1 MRAITIRPPYI
12 ELKGHIIMTLPIAT
26 TERVIREAGVS
37 RISSEATKLIID
49 SAESYIKSLATRS
62 YSYATH
68 AGRNTLKD
76 SDVRA
81 ALGIE

>member
-1 MRAITIRPPYI
+1 
-12 ELKGHIIMTLPIAT
+12 MTLPIAT
-26 TERVIREAGVS
+26 TERIIREAGVS

-49 SAESYIKSLATRS
+49 NAESYIKSLATK
-62 YSYATH
+62 SYAYSTH

-76 SDVRA
+76 VDVMA

>member
-1 MRAITIRPPYI
+1 MV
-12 ELKGHIIMTLPIAT
+12 LPIAT
-26 TERVIREAGVS
+26 TERVIREAGVA
-37 RISSEATKLIID
+37 RISEDATKMIINE
-49 SAESYIKSLATRS
+49 AESYIKSLAVKS

-76 SDVRA
+76 IDVKA